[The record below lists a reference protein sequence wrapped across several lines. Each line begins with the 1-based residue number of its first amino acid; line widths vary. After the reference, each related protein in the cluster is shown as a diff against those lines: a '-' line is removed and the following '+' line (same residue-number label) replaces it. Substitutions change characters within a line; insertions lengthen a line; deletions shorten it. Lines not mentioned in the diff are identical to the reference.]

1 MRLSIIIPAYNAGKY
16 LERCVSSCEEQSV
29 PQDEFEII
37 VVNDGSKD
45 NTLEVAESLADK
57 YSNVRFFSKKNG
69 GSSSARNMG
78 LDHAKGDYITFVDSD
93 DYLLPGKLATVLSV
107 SEKNK
112 LDLCIFNIKVMSY
125 DGTSVNTDNPL
136 KKGKIYNC
144 EEASIQGYQAG
155 SVWGKLYLRK
165 RLESNR
171 IRFRTDI
178 IFGED
183 SYFSFQVLLKC
194 ERIMNADVCAYVYA
208 INPNS
213 VTRDMHRQKEK
224 EIRRCEDSLQLI
236 KLVSDQSEDT
246 NISSRFRK
254 YLKTFATSLRLGF
267 LISLIRSKCLSRR
280 DAHSLISKAKY
291 MQLYPYEVTSNSF
304 IKALIMHV
312 LNVENILQLVLRFR
326 LKF

>member
-16 LERCVSSCEEQSV
+16 LERCVGSCEEQSV

-57 YSNVRFFSKKNG
+57 YSNLRIFSKENG

-93 DYLLPGKLATVLSV
+93 DYLLPGKLAAVLSV
-107 SEKNK
+107 AENNK
-112 LDLCIFNIKVMSY
+112 LDLCIFNFKVMSH
-125 DGTSVNTDNPL
+125 DGSSVNTDNPL

-144 EEASIQGYQAG
+144 EEASIQGYQVG
-155 SVWGKLYLRK
+155 SACGKLYLRK
-165 RLESNR
+165 MLESNN

-183 SYFSFQVLLKC
+183 SYFSFQVLLKSG
-194 ERIMNADVCAYVYA
+194 RIMNTDVCAYVYTA
-208 INPNS
+208 NPLS
-213 VTRDMHRQKEK
+213 VTKDTHRLREK
-224 EIRRCEDSLQLI
+224 VIRRCEDSLQLI
-236 KLVSDQSEDT
+236 KLVSDQSEET
-246 NISSRFRK
+246 KISSRFRK
-254 YLKTFATSLRLGF
+254 YLKTYATSLRLGF
-267 LISLIRSKCLSRR
+267 FISLMGSKHLSRR
-280 DAHSLISKAKY
+280 DANDLIRKAKS

-304 IKALIMHV
+304 TKALIMHV
-312 LNVENILQLVLRFR
+312 LNVENILHLVLRFR
-326 LKF
+326 LKS